1 MLDILLVTAPIYLI
15 IALGFGAV
23 RLGLFEKADMRLI
36 GRLLVLIILPIMVFR
51 TISLY
56 DIDDILQWDFLTVYL
71 LASVFAWVLA
81 HQWARRWRGHE
92 EPMSS
97 FMAMGMSGSN
107 SVFVGYPI
115 LSQLIG
121 PAADVALA
129 LCLLVENVIMYPMS
143 LVMADRRAGQSWSQ
157 ALRHAGMSVLRNP
170 ILVAI
175 VLGVLCAT
183 AGWHLPALL
192 DRTAALVASAAAPL
206 ALFMIGG
213 ILVGQRVR
221 GMRLDLT
228 AVTFGKLV
236 LHPALTLA
244 VLWALPIASAPMAL
258 AAVAM
263 AAMPLPSLYPAL
275 GQRHGIEGFCAAALV
290 TVTVVSFFTINAWL
304 WLLPAWLP
312 HLVP

>member
-1 MLDILLVTAPIYLI
+1 MLNILLITAPIYLI

-23 RLGLFEKADMRLI
+23 RFGLFEKADMRLI

-51 TISLY
+51 TISQY
-56 DIDDILQWDFLTVYL
+56 DIDDILQVDYLAVYL
-71 LASVFAWVLA
+71 LASVLAWVLA
-81 HQWARRWRGHE
+81 HQWARRWRGHDGAK
-92 EPMSS
+92 SS

-115 LSQLIG
+115 LSQLVG

-129 LCLLVENVIMYPMS
+129 LCLLVENLVIFPLT

-157 ALRHAGMSVLRNP
+157 ALRQAGASVWRNP
-170 ILVAI
+170 ILMAI

-221 GMRLDLT
+221 GLRLDLS
-228 AVTFGKLV
+228 AITFGKLV

-244 VLWALPIASAPMAL
+244 VIWVVPIASAPMAL

-263 AAMPLPSLYPAL
+263 AAMPIPAVYPAL

-290 TVTVVSFFTINAWL
+290 TVTVVSFFTLNAWL
-304 WLLPAWLP
+304 WLLPHGLMP
-312 HLVP
+312 

>member
-23 RLGLFEKADMRLI
+23 RFGLFEKADMSLI

-51 TISLY
+51 TINQY
-56 DIDDILQWDFLTVYL
+56 NINDILQWDYLTVYL
-71 LASVFAWVLA
+71 LASVLAWMLA
-81 HQWARRWRGHE
+81 QQWARRWRGHAGA
-92 EPMSS
+92 MSS
-97 FMAMGMSGSN
+97 FVAMGMSGSN

-121 PAADVALA
+121 TAADVALA
-129 LCLLVENVIMYPMS
+129 LCLLVENLVIYPMS

-157 ALRHAGMSVLRNP
+157 ALRHAGMSVWRNP

-192 DRTAALVASAAAPL
+192 ERTAGLVASAAAPL

-213 ILVGQRVR
+213 ILVGQQIR

-228 AVTFGKLV
+228 AVTVGKLV

-244 VLWALPIASAPMAL
+244 VLWVLPIASAPMAL

-263 AAMPLPSLYPAL
+263 AAMPLAAIYPAL
-275 GQRHGIEGFCAAALV
+275 GQRHGIEGFCSAALV
-290 TVTVVSFFTINAWL
+290 TVTVVSFFSINAWL
-304 WLLPAWLP
+304 WLLPQLLRP
-312 HLVP
+312 

>member
-1 MLDILLVTAPIYLI
+1 MLDILLITAPIYLI

-23 RLGLFEKADMRLI
+23 RFGLFEKADMRLI

-51 TISLY
+51 TISQY
-56 DIDDILQWDFLTVYL
+56 DIADILQVDYLTVYL
-71 LASVFAWVLA
+71 LASVLAWVLA

-92 EPMSS
+92 GAMSS
-97 FMAMGMSGSN
+97 FTAMGMSGSN

-129 LCLLVENVIMYPMS
+129 LCLLVENLVIFPMT

-157 ALRHAGMSVLRNP
+157 ALRQAGASVWRNP
-170 ILVAI
+170 ILMAI

-183 AGWHLPALL
+183 AGLHLPPLL
-192 DRTAALVASAAAPL
+192 DRTAGLVASAAAPL

-213 ILVGQRVR
+213 ILVGQQVR

-244 VLWALPIASAPMAL
+244 VLWALPIASAPMAM

-263 AAMPLPSLYPAL
+263 AAMPIPAVYPAL
-275 GQRHGIEGFCAAALV
+275 GQRHGIEGFCAATLV
-290 TVTVVSFFTINAWL
+290 TVTVVSFFTLNAWL
-304 WLLPAWLP
+304 WLLPPWLAS
-312 HLVP
+312 LVP

>member
-23 RLGLFEKADMRLI
+23 RFGLFDKADMRLI

-51 TISLY
+51 TINQY
-56 DIDDILQWDFLTVYL
+56 DIDDILQWDYLAVYW
-71 LASVFAWVLA
+71 LASVLAWVLA

-92 EPMSS
+92 GAMSS
-97 FMAMGMSGSN
+97 FMAMGMSSSN

-129 LCLLVENVIMYPMS
+129 LCLLVENLIVYP
-143 LVMADRRAGQSWSQ
+143 LTVVMADRRAGQSWSQ
-157 ALRHAGMSVLRNP
+157 ALRQAGASVWRNP
-170 ILVAI
+170 ILMAI
-175 VLGVLCAT
+175 VLGVVCAS

-213 ILVGQRVR
+213 ILVGQQVR

-244 VLWALPIASAPMAL
+244 VLWVLPIASAPMAL

-263 AAMPLPSLYPAL
+263 AAMPLPAIYPAL
-275 GQRHGIEGFCAAALV
+275 GQRHGIEGFCSAALV
-290 TVTVVSFFTINAWL
+290 TVTVVSFFSINAWL
-304 WLLPAWLP
+304 WVLPQVLRP
-312 HLVP
+312 

>member
-1 MLDILLVTAPIYLI
+1 MLDILLITAPIYLI

-23 RLGLFEKADMRLI
+23 RYGLFEKTDMSLI
-36 GRLLVLIILPIMVFR
+36 GRLLVLIILPIIVFH
-51 TISLY
+51 TISKS
-56 DIDDILQWDFLTVYL
+56 DIADLLQWDYLAVYW
-71 LASVFAWVLA
+71 LASVLAWVLA

-92 EPMSS
+92 GAMSS
-97 FMAMGMSGSN
+97 FMALGMSCSN

-129 LCLLVENVIMYPMS
+129 LCLLVENLIVYP
-143 LVMADRRAGQSWSQ
+143 LTVVMADRRAGQSWSQ
-157 ALRHAGMSVLRNP
+157 ALRQAGASVWRNP
-170 ILVAI
+170 ILMAL
-175 VLGVLCAT
+175 VLGVVCAS

-213 ILVGQRVR
+213 ILVGQQVR

-244 VLWALPIASAPMAL
+244 VLWVLPIASAPMAL
-258 AAVAM
+258 AVVAF
-263 AAMPLPSLYPAL
+263 AAMPLAAIYPAL
-275 GQRHGIEGFCAAALV
+275 GQRHGIEGFCSAALV
-290 TVTVVSFFTINAWL
+290 TVTVVSFFTLNAWL
-304 WLLPAWLP
+304 WVLP
-312 HLVP
+312 HGLMP

>member
-1 MLDILLVTAPIYLI
+1 MLNILLITAPIYLI

-23 RLGLFEKADMRLI
+23 RFGLFEKADMRLI

-51 TISLY
+51 TISQY
-56 DIDDILQWDFLTVYL
+56 DIDDILQVDYLAVYL
-71 LASVFAWVLA
+71 LASVLAWVLA
-81 HQWARRWRGHE
+81 HQWARRWRGHDGA
-92 EPMSS
+92 MSS

-115 LSQLIG
+115 LSQLVG

-129 LCLLVENVIMYPMS
+129 LCLLVENLVIFPLT

-157 ALRHAGMSVLRNP
+157 ALRQAGASVWRNP
-170 ILVAI
+170 ILMAI

-221 GMRLDLT
+221 GLRLDLS
-228 AVTFGKLV
+228 AITFGKLV

-244 VLWALPIASAPMAL
+244 VIWVVPIASAPMAL

-263 AAMPLPSLYPAL
+263 AAMPIPAVYPAL

-290 TVTVVSFFTINAWL
+290 TVTVVSFFTLNAWL
-304 WLLPAWLP
+304 WLLPHGLMP
-312 HLVP
+312 